1 MEGHHSVVERRLF
14 MTKRV
19 QRKTLKQQK
28 PKPSVD
34 PLQEEMINRLS
45 AVEAF
50 LSPFWSA
57 RSGYRDSFPK

>member
-1 MEGHHSVVERRLF
+1 